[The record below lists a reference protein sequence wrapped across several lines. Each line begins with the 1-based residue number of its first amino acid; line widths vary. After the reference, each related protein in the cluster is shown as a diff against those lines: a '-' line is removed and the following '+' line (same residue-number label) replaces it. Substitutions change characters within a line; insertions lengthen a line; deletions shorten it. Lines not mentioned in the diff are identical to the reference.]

1 MVTLNAR
8 FDGRVFVPEGPV
20 DMARGTKCRI
30 TVQPGEESGEEP
42 GEKGLPLVDFALECA
57 GKMKGDYPTDLAR
70 NHDHYLF
77 PRR

>member
-30 TVQPGEESGEEP
+30 TVQPAEEP
-42 GEKGLPLVDFALECA
+42 EEKGLPLVDFALECA
-57 GKMKGDYPTDLAR
+57 RKMKGDYPTDLAR
-70 NHDHYLF
+70 NHDHYLHGR
-77 PRR
+77 PKRP